1 MQPFIDNIRAHFA
14 TPLDTFLTIL
24 DMVLLA
30 VIVYMMC
37 AFLRK
42 NNAAR
47 LIKIFAVAI
56 VVGVGFY
63 AIREKMPVT
72 GYILSFTVLMVIFAF
87 FTMFPHE
94 FKRGLWK
101 IASPRESAGIYTA
114 KYDCSYEDLQKAVT
128 EIVKAVQNM
137 SKRNVGALIVIAP
150 DDIPM
155 HIIESGTRLDAYI
168 SCQLLE
174 SIFNTK
180 APLHDGAVYVRGDKV
195 LAAGCFLPLTQKLDV
210 DKDIGTRHRAAIG
223 VTEEYDHLAIIV
235 SEETGIISVAR
246 GGEIERY
253 YDSEMLTDVLEQT
266 CGLRATLSVGG
277 KKRRK

>member
-1 MQPFIDNIRAHFA
+1 MENFVNNVISYFT
-14 TPLDTFLTIL
+14 TPLDACLIIA
-24 DMVLLA
+24 DAVILA
-30 VIVYMMC
+30 VIVYFLC

-42 NNAAR
+42 NNATR
-47 LIKIFAVAI
+47 LIVIFAI
-56 VVGVGFY
+56 VSVIGICVY
-63 AIREKMPVT
+63 TLRDKMPAT
-72 GYILSFTVLMVIFAF
+72 GYICSFAIIIVLFAY

-101 IASPRESAGIYTA
+101 IASPRESAGAYTA
-114 KYDCSYEDLQKAVT
+114 KYDCSYEELQASVT

-137 SKRNVGALIVIAP
+137 SKRNVGALIVIAT

-155 HIIESGTRLDAYI
+155 HIIESGTKLDAYV

-180 APLHDGAVYVRGDKV
+180 APLHDGAVYVRGDKI

-253 YDSEMLTDVLEQT
+253 YDSEMLTDVLEQA

-277 KKRRK
+277 KKRRT

>member
-47 LIKIFAVAI
+47 LINIFAVAI

>member
-1 MQPFIDNIRAHFA
+1 MQEFIDNIKNHFA
-14 TPLDTFLTIL
+14 TPLDACLIIL

-30 VIVYMMC
+30 VITYMMC

-42 NNAAR
+42 NNSGR
-47 LIKIFAVAI
+47 LIKIFALTTVI
-56 VVGVGFY
+56 GVCFY
-63 AIREKMPVT
+63 AVRDKMPVT
-72 GYILSFTVLMVIFAF
+72 GYILSFLVLIVIFAF

-101 IASPRESAGIYTA
+101 VASPRESAGIYTA
-114 KYDCSYEDLQKAVT
+114 KYDCSYEDLQKSVT

-155 HIIESGTRLDAYI
+155 HIIESGTRLDAYV

-180 APLHDGAVYVRGDKV
+180 APLHDGAVYIRGDKV
-195 LAAGCFLPLTQKLDV
+195 LAAGCFLPLTQKIDV

-266 CGLRATLSVGG
+266 CGLRATLSMGG

>member
-1 MQPFIDNIRAHFA
+1 MQKFVDNIKSYFA
-14 TPLDTFLTIL
+14 TPLDTCLIIA
-24 DMVLLA
+24 DMVILA
-30 VIVYMMC
+30 FFVYFLC

-42 NNAAR
+42 NNATR
-47 LIKIFAVAI
+47 LIKVFAIAAVF
-56 VVGVGFY
+56 GVCFY
-63 AIREKMPVT
+63 SLRDKMPAT
-72 GYILSFTVLMVIFAF
+72 GYICSFTVITVIFAY

-101 IASPRESAGIYTA
+101 IASPRESAGVYTA
-114 KYDCSYEDLQKAVT
+114 KYDCSYEDLQTAIT

-155 HIIESGTRLDAYI
+155 HIIESGTKLDAYV

-180 APLHDGAVYVRGDKV
+180 APLHDGAVYVRGDKI

-253 YDSEMLTDVLEQT
+253 YDSEMLTDVLEQA